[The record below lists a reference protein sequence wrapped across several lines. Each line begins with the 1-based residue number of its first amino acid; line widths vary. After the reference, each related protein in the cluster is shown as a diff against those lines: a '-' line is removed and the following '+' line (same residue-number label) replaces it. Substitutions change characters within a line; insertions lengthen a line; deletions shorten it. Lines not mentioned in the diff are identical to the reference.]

1 MISRILTVLEQWASP
16 GVALGEAGWCW
27 VWKGWK
33 CPQGAEN
40 QHQTNTSVPIR
51 LNKQLI
57 QVVVSLSRYF
67 LQITSYQHAPK
78 SPFSF
83 GGATWEG
90 ACSQAEYMSGLHK
103 RQRKSSKSS
112 LVHVFIREVSQSTVT
127 VLVTH
132 IRHRFLP
139 QTIHCFLYDNWSTG
153 KEHNRARCEIWQF
166 C

>member
-1 MISRILTVLEQWASP
+1 MGIPRGGPGGGWVTLGMERLEVPS
-16 GVALGEAGWCW
+16 GGWEST
-27 VWKGWK
+27 
-33 CPQGAEN
+33 P
-40 QHQTNTSVPIR
+40 NTSVPIR

-132 IRHRFLP
+132 IRHCFLP
-139 QTIHCFLYDNWSTG
+139 QTIHCFLYNNWSTG
-153 KEHNRARCEIWQF
+153 KEHIRARCEIWQF